1 MGNLPI
7 CGTYI
12 DYDEELLVKDPN
24 ALPRM
29 NGQRLLSIL
38 QKSSLE
44 DLLARHG
51 GVLQVTDF
59 LPEEQ
64 ARGALELLQGL
75 EQKDWAESKTTQ
87 KFDAPH
93 HFYRYDPP
101 LGSGLDDIKKFVN
114 SLAPNMFPTLHGA
127 KYLGGGLI
135 SKHDD
140 AHNFRIAHHDKN
152 ATARYP
158 VGHEMYRKVAV
169 IIYFTEN
176 WTQEYGGCLVD
187 LNAAGKPK
195 LVVPEFNSAV
205 MFLVPRD
212 HEVTQMH
219 PGSPGR
225 YTAFGWLADDEP
237 YGQGNPYGRQGTV
250 NAHKAL
256 SRVRAADD
264 EVSTT
269 SDEDGS
275 DHSTSDEDEDEV
287 SPPPP
292 MKMK

>member
-12 DYDEELLVKDPN
+12 DVDEELGVKDPN

-29 NGQRLLSIL
+29 NGQRLLSMM

-44 DLLARHG
+44 DLLARSG
-51 GVLQVTDF
+51 GVLQVTDI

-64 ARGALELLQGL
+64 ARGALELLEGL
-75 EQKDWAESKTTQ
+75 EQKDWAESKTT
-87 KFDAPH
+87 KKNDALH
-93 HFYRYDPP
+93 YFYRYD
-101 LGSGLDDIKKFVN
+101 GTGLDDVKKFVN
-114 SLAPNMFPTLHGA
+114 SLAPNMFPVLHGA

-135 SKHDD
+135 AKHDD
-140 AHNFRIAHHDKN
+140 AMTFRISAGDKN

-158 VGHEMYRKVAV
+158 NGHEMHRKVAV
-169 IIYFTEN
+169 IVYFTEN
-176 WTQEYGGCLVD
+176 WTKEYGGCLVD
-187 LNAAGKPK
+187 LNATGNPK

-219 PGSPGR
+219 PESPGR
-225 YTAFGWLADDEP
+225 YTLFGWLADDEP
-237 YGQGNPYGRQGTV
+237 YGTGNPYGKSNV

-256 SRVRAADD
+256 SQVRAADD

-275 DHSTSDEDEDEV
+275 DHSTSDEDEV
-287 SPPPP
+287 IPPPP